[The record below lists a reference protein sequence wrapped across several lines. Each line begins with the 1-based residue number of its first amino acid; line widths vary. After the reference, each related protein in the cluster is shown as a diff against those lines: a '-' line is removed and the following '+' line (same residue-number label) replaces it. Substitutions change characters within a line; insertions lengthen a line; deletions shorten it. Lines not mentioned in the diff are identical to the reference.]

1 MRCAKRN
8 FFKRTLILGLA
19 LLTGLAGLTN
29 PALAASSA
37 APNPIVAIVKQ
48 ASPAVVNIDVET
60 KARRSVSPF
69 PFDDDPIFR
78 RFFGD
83 AFKDFTRSVPMK
95 GRGSGF
101 IVTKDGQI
109 LTNNHVVDGV
119 DKITVTL
126 SDGKVYP
133 AKVLGKDPTYDLA
146 VIKIEP
152 AKDLPVLELADSNQ
166 VEVGEWVVAIGN
178 PYGFEQTVTAG
189 VISAKNRSVHAQD
202 VHFDGFLQT
211 DAAINPGNSGGP
223 LLNMDGKV
231 VGINTAIIP
240 YAQGIGFAIP
250 VNMAKEV
257 MGDLVSFGKVKRGWL
272 GVSIQDVTSEIA
284 EAYGV
289 KDKGGVIIGD
299 VFSDS
304 AAEKAGVKR
313 GDVVLEL
320 NGEKVKDT
328 KWFVQKVRALSPG
341 STVTL
346 QVVREGKKQSLKVK
360 LDERPNSADGREE
373 PKRRSG
379 KDRGSDVLD
388 DLGLEVAQLTP
399 GLRRQYHLDSRSEG
413 LIVVDVKGGSPANR
427 AGLRQGDLL
436 RQVNGRT
443 VRNQEDLERT
453 LRKDRPVV
461 LMIEREGSTFI
472 VSLKR
477 DEGEDKED

>member
-1 MRCAKRN
+1 MMRCS
-8 FFKRTLILGLA
+8 KRTFRNLWILGLA
-19 LLTGLAGLTN
+19 ILTALTN
-29 PALAASSA
+29 LGAALAASSS
-37 APNPIVAIVKQ
+37 APNPIVGIVKQ
-48 ASPAVVNIDVET
+48 ASSAVVNIDVET
-60 KARRSVSPF
+60 KARRSRSLF

-101 IVTKDGQI
+101 IVSKDGQI

-126 SDGKVYP
+126 SNGKTHP

-152 AKDLPVLELADSNQ
+152 DKDLPVLELADSDE
-166 VEVGEWVVAIGN
+166 VEVGEGVVAIGN

-223 LLNMDGKV
+223 LLNMDGRV

-272 GVSIQDVTSEIA
+272 GVSIQDLTPEIA

-289 KDKGGVIIGD
+289 KDEGGVIVGD

-328 KWFVQKVRALSPG
+328 KWFVQKVRALAPG
-341 STVTL
+341 SSVTL
-346 QVVREGKKQSLKVK
+346 QVVREGQKESLTVK
-360 LDERPNSADGREE
+360 LDERPDSADGSAE
-373 PKRRSG
+373 PSRKSG
-379 KDRGSDVLD
+379 KKSKGIDILD
-388 DLGLEVAQLTP
+388 DLGLEVAPLNSA
-399 GLRRQYHLDSRSEG
+399 LRRHYHLDPKAEG
-413 LIVVDVKGGSPANR
+413 LIVVAVEADSPANR
-427 AGLRQGDLL
+427 AGLQKGDLL

-443 VRNQEDLERT
+443 VRTPEDLEKT
-453 LRKDRPVV
+453 LRKKKPVV

-472 VSLKR
+472 VSLKK
-477 DEGEDKED
+477 DKDDDD